1 MTSDRCCDL
10 LTRFIVISDF
20 CNDGHSDS
28 VHDSSLLRLYWLCE
42 VYYVRLLVVF
52 SIVPYD

>member
-1 MTSDRCCDL
+1 MTSDRYCDL

-28 VHDSSLLRLYWLCE
+28 VFYSLLRSYWLCE
-42 VYYVRLLVVF
+42 VYYVRLLFVF
-52 SIVPYD
+52 NIVPYD